1 MTIAVAYKV
10 AANPQDARVE
20 PDGRIDWSRGKLG
33 ISDYDPAAIQV
44 AREAAD
50 VSGTELVGVSVGT
63 VAATAAKEKKNVL
76 ARGLDRVMTLG
87 TTRRV
92 NGRASRL
99 RRARGSHPTN
109 RGCHFSRYWRC
120 VC

>member
-1 MTIAVAYKV
+1 MSIAVAYKV

-76 ARGLDRVMTLG
+76 ARGMVERPG
-87 TTRRV
+87 C
-92 NGRASRL
+92 G
-99 RRARGSHPTN
+99 RARGSHPTN

>member
-44 AREAAD
+44 AL
-50 VSGTELVGVSVGT
+50 SLI
-63 VAATAAKEKKNVL
+63 
-76 ARGLDRVMTLG
+76 
-87 TTRRV
+87 
-92 NGRASRL
+92 
-99 RRARGSHPTN
+99 HI
-109 RGCHFSRYWRC
+109 
-120 VC
+120 